1 VSAPPADAPAAA
13 DPSRPGREDEAH
25 PHRRRR
31 SASPSP
37 PPPVVPTD
45 VPEDSPGRI
54 VYVAP
59 VSGEQDAELVGL
71 EDVVVPTF
79 VDGWAPVADP
89 SPPAGSGA
97 WLAVAVVGAVLIVVF
112 IVGILATS

>member
-1 VSAPPADAPAAA
+1 MTVAEARGVSAPLAGAPASA
-13 DPSRPGREDEAH
+13 DPSRPGREDEAGAH

-31 SASPSP
+31 SAAPSP
-37 PPPVVPTD
+37 PPPVMPTD
-45 VPEDSPGRI
+45 VPEDSLGRI

-59 VSGEQDAELVGL
+59 VSSEQDAELVGL

-97 WLAVAVVGAVLIVVF
+97 GGPI
-112 IVGILATS
+112 TR